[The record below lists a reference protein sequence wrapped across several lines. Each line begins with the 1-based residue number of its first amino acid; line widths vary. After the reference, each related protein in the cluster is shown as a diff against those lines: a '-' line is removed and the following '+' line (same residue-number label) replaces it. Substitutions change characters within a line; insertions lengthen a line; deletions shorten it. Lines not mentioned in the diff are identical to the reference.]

1 MIGSVLACDKD
12 SGPSFLNAGIGLRD
26 ESRPP
31 QKLVRT
37 AMNENQLP
45 LFLGLLPIL
54 TPLPNSMPLLL
65 FRLMQ

>member
-12 SGPSFLNAGIGLRD
+12 SGPSFLNAGTGLRD
-26 ESRPP
+26 ESRP

-37 AMNENQLP
+37 TMNGNQLP
-45 LFLGLLPIL
+45 LFLGLLLIL
-54 TPLPNSMPLLL
+54 TSLPNSMPLLL